1 MRRLLH
7 FTERKKTNLVT
18 LTNFFKRP
26 PNDHVTRQSPATIRR
41 PPEGGDGGPHGKAR
55 SDCMTSLGVMIFR
68 IVALRVL
75 PLCGRTTG
83 GPHDTRPN
91 FSRSVESEDAGRHC
105 LAQLRWIEADRP
117 EEFFAS
123 AAATPPKA
131 AAFPLRGR
139 FVDKNFKTWGQAVET
154 LDRKSALNPVARPA
168 APASPPPPRRA
179 AAFRDAP

>member
-1 MRRLLH
+1 MALGNMEHDGARLEQRKIGFFISWNFPEGMKRSMRRLLH

-131 AAFPLRGR
+131 AAFL
-139 FVDKNFKTWGQAVET
+139 
-154 LDRKSALNPVARPA
+154 
-168 APASPPPPRRA
+168 
-179 AAFRDAP
+179 